1 MRDDL
6 RIELSEESEE
16 GRKAEG
22 DVSGSSTSLKIEE
35 KNNISELEVRKEI
48 IRIRK
53 HCHLIRKKKC
63 IVICSS
69 CWS

>member
-1 MRDDL
+1 MKKVKK
-6 RIELSEESEE
+6 E
-16 GRKAEG
+16 GRQKTTSRVRAP
-22 DVSGSSTSLKIEE
+22 SLKIEE